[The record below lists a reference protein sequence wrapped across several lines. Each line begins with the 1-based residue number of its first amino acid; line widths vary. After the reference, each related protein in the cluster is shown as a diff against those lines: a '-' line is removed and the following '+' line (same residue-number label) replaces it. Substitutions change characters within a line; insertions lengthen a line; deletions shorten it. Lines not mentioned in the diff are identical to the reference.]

1 MNEYAK
7 QLFYSPEEYGML
19 FSDEFIIFK
28 KLRPIDTLIEMR
40 LERASDLITTTD
52 LNIYEIASECG
63 YNTVS
68 FLVVNDSIIN
78 IRISYSF

>member
-28 KLRPIDTLIEMR
+28 KLRPIDALNELSLIK
-40 LERASDLITTTD
+40 DKYN
-52 LNIYEIASECG
+52 NI
-63 YNTVS
+63 N
-68 FLVVNDSIIN
+68 NK
-78 IRISYSF
+78 